1 MADAKFIATAAA
13 HLHPRARPALPR
25 VIRIRSNVRSLT
37 RLVAPLLTAL
47 PLLDASA
54 QATAQAT
61 AQTTAP
67 TAARHTPRVVDSL
80 PGLRLQ
86 WELAPVPGGEVTVPG
101 PNGPARVA
109 VVPFLIGV
117 TEVPWELY
125 DVFYLRLDVPRDK
138 RVGIDATTRP
148 SRPYGAPDRGFGHR
162 GWPTISLTHT
172 AAVQFASW
180 LSEKTGQRYFV
191 ATDAQWQRAAD
202 VALAG
207 LDAAAR
213 QRLTW
218 SAANSDG
225 TTRVGATRD
234 ADQLGLHDLLGNAGE
249 WVTGVDGTPWLRG
262 GSYRTPFDSLSATTR
277 ERQQPSW
284 NQTDPQDPKSR
295 WWLSDGPF
303 AGVRLVRIP

>member
-1 MADAKFIATAAA
+1 MRLAT
-13 HLHPRARPALPR
+13 PR
-25 VIRIRSNVRSLT
+25 VIRIRSNLPRLT
-37 RLVAPLLTAL
+37 RWLVRLMTAL
-47 PLLDASA
+47 PVLDAAA
-54 QATAQAT
+54 QSGVRPDA
-61 AQTTAP
+61 
-67 TAARHTPRVVDSL
+67 RVVDSL

-86 WELAPVPGGEVTVPG
+86 WELAPVPAGEVTVPG
-101 PNGPARVA
+101 ANGPTRVA
-109 VVPFLIGV
+109 VEPFLIGA

-125 DVFYLRLDVPRDK
+125 DVFYLRLDVPREQ
-138 RVGIDATTRP
+138 RTGVDATTRP

-172 AAVQFASW
+172 AAVQFAAW
-180 LSEKTGQRYFV
+180 LSEKTGHRYAV

-213 QRLTW
+213 QRRTW
-218 SAANSDG
+218 SAANADG
-225 TTRVGATRD
+225 TTHTSATRD
-234 ADQLGLHDLLGNAGE
+234 ADQLGLFDLLGNAGE

-262 GSYRTPFDSLSATTR
+262 GSFRTPFDSLSATTR

-295 WWLSDGPF
+295 WWLSDGSF